1 MVCPADLRKKAT
13 KEGASAETTTT
24 AERYKARAKNVRR
37 RECIQITSASS
48 GFQRKLIFFMICIKI
63 FLHACFF
70 QRLVVFLFLRRSSRL
85 FSQTEERK
93 RVPSPCV
100 WGGAGSDRSIQG
112 GRGGLCCAC
121 VATCRGRKKR
131 SHGQAD
137 NNNTAKERGR
147 DRHGTRTH
155 NGDGGDD
162 DDDGLCCAFS
172 LVVFCSCPSHFLC
185 KPAIL
190 PSVHHTTTAPGR
202 VTSAALTHIE
212 SRSRRV

>member
-1 MVCPADLRKKAT
+1 MPSGPTKKGT
-13 KEGASAETTTT
+13 KEGASAETTTKTTT

-93 RVPSPCV
+93 RVPSPWV

-112 GRGGLCCAC
+112 GGGLCCAC

-137 NNNTAKERGR
+137 NNNTAKERER
-147 DRHGTRTH
+147 DMERG
-155 NGDGGDD
+155 
-162 DDDGLCCAFS
+162 
-172 LVVFCSCPSHFLC
+172 
-185 KPAIL
+185 
-190 PSVHHTTTAPGR
+190 HTTAMVVMMMMMVYAARSLLWSFAPVHPISCANRPSFPARITQQQRPG
-202 VTSAALTHIE
+202 E
-212 SRSRRV
+212 